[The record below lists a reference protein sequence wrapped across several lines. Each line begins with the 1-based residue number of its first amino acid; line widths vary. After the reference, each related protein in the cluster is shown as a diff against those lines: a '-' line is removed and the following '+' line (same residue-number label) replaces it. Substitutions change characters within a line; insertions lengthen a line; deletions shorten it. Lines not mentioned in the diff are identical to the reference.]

1 MKKILI
7 LGSEGQIGR
16 ALKNYLS
23 EKYTVL
29 ECDIANS
36 PLEDLRKKNQKI
48 DKLVKAS
55 DFVFFLAF
63 DVGGSRYLNKNQ
75 KKFNF
80 IENNILIMHNV
91 FSLIKKYNK
100 KFVFASSTMSN
111 MIHSNYGVLKK
122 IGESFSESLGGIT
135 VKFWNVYGIEK
146 EREKS
151 HVITDFIIKAKKY
164 QKINMLTDGKEK
176 RDFLY
181 SEDCCAGLELIMDNY
196 NYYKKEKEIHLTTTN
211 FTSIIE
217 IANIIKKE
225 FLKQGINVKI
235 IKSKKKD
242 TLQFNQQN
250 KANKFFLKYW
260 KPKYSLKEG
269 ISEIISFYLK

>member
-1 MKKILI
+1 MRKILI

-122 IGESFSESLGGIT
+122 IGESFSKSLGGIT

-269 ISEIISFYLK
+269 ISEIINFYLK

>member
-122 IGESFSESLGGIT
+122 IGESFSKSLGGIT

>member
-16 ALKNYLS
+16 ALKNYLT

-29 ECDIANS
+29 ECDIVNS

-48 DKLVKAS
+48 DKLIKAS

-122 IGESFSESLGGIT
+122 IGESFSESLGGII

-164 QKINMLTDGKEK
+164 KKINMLTDGKEK

-181 SEDCCAGLELIMDNY
+181 SEDCCAGLELIMGNY

-217 IANIIKKE
+217 IANIIKKN
-225 FLKQGINVKI
+225 FLKQGINIKI

-269 ISEIISFYLK
+269 ISEIINFYLK

>member
-122 IGESFSESLGGIT
+122 IGESFSKSLGGIT

-217 IANIIKKE
+217 IANIIKKK
-225 FLKQGINVKI
+225 FLKQGINIKI

>member
-91 FSLIKKYNK
+91 FNLIKKYNK
-100 KFVFASSTMSN
+100 KFVFASSNMSN

-122 IGESFSESLGGIT
+122 IGESI
-135 VKFWNVYGIEK
+135 
-146 EREKS
+146 
-151 HVITDFIIKAKKY
+151 
-164 QKINMLTDGKEK
+164 
-176 RDFLY
+176 
-181 SEDCCAGLELIMDNY
+181 
-196 NYYKKEKEIHLTTTN
+196 
-211 FTSIIE
+211 
-217 IANIIKKE
+217 
-225 FLKQGINVKI
+225 
-235 IKSKKKD
+235 
-242 TLQFNQQN
+242 
-250 KANKFFLKYW
+250 
-260 KPKYSLKEG
+260 
-269 ISEIISFYLK
+269 

>member
-23 EKYTVL
+23 EKYKVL
-29 ECDIANS
+29 ECDIVNS

-63 DVGGSRYLNKNQ
+63 DVGGSKYLNKNQ

-91 FSLIKKYNK
+91 FNLIKKYNK
-100 KFVFASSTMSN
+100 KFIFASSTMSN
-111 MIHSNYGVLKK
+111 MTHSNYGVLKK
-122 IGESFSESLGGIT
+122 IGESYSESLGGIT

-151 HVITDFIIKAKKY
+151 HVITDFIIKGKKY
-164 QKINMLTDGKEK
+164 KKINMLTDGKEK

-181 SEDCCAGLELIMDNY
+181 SEDCCAGLELIMSNY
-196 NYYKKEKEIHLTTTN
+196 NFYKKEKKIDLTTTK

-217 IANIIKKE
+217 IANIIKKI
-225 FLKQGINVKI
+225 FFKQGIDIKI

-242 TLQFNQQN
+242 ILQFNQQN

-269 ISEIISFYLK
+269 ISEIINFYLK

>member
-1 MKKILI
+1 MRKILI

-16 ALKNYLS
+16 ALKNHLS
-23 EKYTVL
+23 ENYKVL
-29 ECDIANS
+29 EYDIANT
-36 PLEDLRKKNQKI
+36 PLEDLRKKNHKI

-55 DFVFFLAF
+55 DFIFFLAF

-80 IENNILIMHNV
+80 IENNVLIMCNV
-91 FSLIKKYNK
+91 FNLIQKNKK

-111 MIHSNYGVLKK
+111 MIHSNYGVLKR
-122 IGESFSESLGGIT
+122 IGESYSESLGGIT

-146 EREKS
+146 DREKS

-164 QKINMLTDGKEK
+164 KKISMLTDGKEK

-181 SEDCCAGLELIMDNY
+181 SEDCCTGLELIMKNY
-196 NYYKKEKEIHLTTTN
+196 NFFKKEKEIHLTTTN

-217 IANIIKKE
+217 IANIIKKN
-225 FLKQGINVKI
+225 FLKKGFNIKI
-235 IKSKKKD
+235 LKSKKKD

-269 ISEIISFYLK
+269 ISEIINFYLK

>member
-164 QKINMLTDGKEK
+164 KKINMLTDGKEK

-181 SEDCCAGLELIMDNY
+181 SEDCCTGLELIMKNY
-196 NYYKKEKEIHLTTTN
+196 NFFKKEKEIHLTTTN

-217 IANIIKKE
+217 IANIIKKN
-225 FLKQGINVKI
+225 FLKKGFNIKI
-235 IKSKKKD
+235 LKSKKKD

-269 ISEIISFYLK
+269 ISEIINFYLK

>member
-80 IENNILIMHNV
+80 IENNVLIMYNV
-91 FSLIKKYNK
+91 FNLIQKNKK

-111 MIHSNYGVLKK
+111 MIHSNYGVLKR
-122 IGESFSESLGGIT
+122 IGESYSESLGGIT

-146 EREKS
+146 DREKS

-164 QKINMLTDGKEK
+164 KKISMLTDGKEK

-181 SEDCCAGLELIMDNY
+181 SEDCCTGLELIMKNY
-196 NYYKKEKEIHLTTTN
+196 NFFKKEKEIHLTTTN

-217 IANIIKKE
+217 IANIIKKN
-225 FLKQGINVKI
+225 FLKKGFNIKI
-235 IKSKKKD
+235 LKSKKKD

>member
-1 MKKILI
+1 
-7 LGSEGQIGR
+7 
-16 ALKNYLS
+16 
-23 EKYTVL
+23 
-29 ECDIANS
+29 
-36 PLEDLRKKNQKI
+36 
-48 DKLVKAS
+48 
-55 DFVFFLAF
+55 
-63 DVGGSRYLNKNQ
+63 
-75 KKFNF
+75 
-80 IENNILIMHNV
+80 
-91 FSLIKKYNK
+91 
-100 KFVFASSTMSN
+100 
-111 MIHSNYGVLKK
+111 
-122 IGESFSESLGGIT
+122 
-135 VKFWNVYGIEK
+135 
-146 EREKS
+146 
-151 HVITDFIIKAKKY
+151 
-164 QKINMLTDGKEK
+164 MLTDGKEK